1 MPVSLDGY
9 LHAVL
14 NSGLLT
20 EDRLNET
27 LRAMPM
33 GTAPDPLSLAARLE
47 ASNLLTRWQNE
58 LLLAGK
64 YKGFFLGKYR
74 LLSLLGAGGMGQV
87 FHAEHTLMRRPVAIK
102 VLPKKFLADADAVE
116 RFHREA
122 QAIAAVDHPN
132 IVHAFSV
139 DNEGDLHYLVMEYV
153 AGEDLARRV
162 QTKGPLPCAEAADFI
177 RQAADGLDHAHAR
190 GLIHRDIKPANLLVD
205 SEGFVKILDL
215 GLARLSGS
223 EQTPSAMEDETV
235 RGTLDYMAP
244 EQAMDARNADP
255 RADQYSLGCTFYFL
269 LSGHAPFTGG
279 SMAELILAHQTRE
292 PMDLRDIRPD
302 LPDDLWEIL
311 KRMMAK
317 RPADRFESAGS
328 ISQALVDWRVLH
340 VANDATATI
349 AQGDTISTRFHAA
362 VAGTPT
368 RQASRETYEEESE
381 GEASAPARR
390 MLFPILAAS
399 LGVVALLGVVAWMAL
414 PSADERVVE
423 ERSRRKFGEVDNIAW
438 NTKPPSKPTAVA
450 QAAKTPDKPKPVEKP
465 KPTEKPKP
473 KEEKPQ
479 TSQPAKPV
487 PKPPSLPL
495 EPIGSFPERTFAEEP
510 TGTIVIE
517 AEHFLANF
525 GRSDSKWE
533 VIDLPGGSGEKGM
546 FAGPNNQLN
555 FDDKFE
561 AIAPRLD
568 FRVQLSKKGRYYV
581 WLRGQAK
588 EGQDDSCHLGI
599 NGKTNSNCKHVS
611 GFNSQLGWT
620 RVTHDKRTPYF
631 DVKSP
636 GWHTL
641 NLWMR
646 EDGLIVDKIVIT
658 NDSKFT
664 AKGDGP
670 AESSTVEE
678 KKK

>member
-1 MPVSLDGY
+1 MPASLDTY

-33 GTAPDPLSLAARLE
+33 GAAPDPLSLAARLE

-74 LLSLLGAGGMGQV
+74 LQSLLGAGGMGQV

-153 AGEDLARRV
+153 AGQDLARRV
-162 QTKGPLPCAEAADFI
+162 QSKGPLPCAKAADFI
-177 RQAADGLDHAHAR
+177 RQAADGLDHAHTR

-223 EQTPSAMEDETV
+223 EQTPPAMEDETV

-269 LSGHAPFTGG
+269 LSGHAPFTGN
-279 SMAELILAHQTRE
+279 SMAELILAHQSRE

-302 LPDDLWEIL
+302 LPDDLWAIL

-317 RPADRFESAGS
+317 RPEDRFESAGAL
-328 ISQALVDWRVLH
+328 SQALVDWRGGH
-340 VANDATATI
+340 VADDATATI
-349 AQGDTISTRFHAA
+349 AQGDTISTLFQAA
-362 VAGTPT
+362 IAGPP
-368 RQASRETYEEESE
+368 SRPRSAAYEEDTD
-381 GEASAPARR
+381 SAEVEVPARG

-414 PSADERVVE
+414 PVAEERVVE

-438 NTKPPSKPTAVA
+438 NTKTPAKPAAVA

-473 KEEKPQ
+473 KEEKP
-479 TSQPAKPV
+479 KEE
-487 PKPPSLPL
+487 KPPKSPAM
-495 EPIGSFPERTFAEEP
+495 PIEQIESFPERTFAEEP
-510 TGTIVIE
+510 SGTIVIE
-517 AEHFLANF
+517 AEHFVANF
-525 GRSDSKWE
+525 GRSDSKWGE
-533 VIDLPGGSGEKGM
+533 ISVPGASGEKGM
-546 FAGPNNQLN
+546 FAGPNSQLC
-555 FDDKFE
+555 F
-561 AIAPRLD
+561 D

-581 WLRGQAK
+581 WLRGLAK
-588 EGQDDSCHLGI
+588 DGKDDSCHFGV
-599 NGKTNSNCKHVS
+599 NGKTNSNCKHVT

-620 RVTHDKRTPYF
+620 RMTNEKRTPYF

-658 NDSKFT
+658 TDAKFEP
-664 AKGDGP
+664 KGGGP
-670 AESSTVEE
+670 AESSIVEE